1 MTRITKE
8 IATQVAVQLT
18 SKKRE
23 LVKELDVKFR
33 AELKRMYVEDTPTE
47 VKELAEKFPN
57 YFDFRNRISFC
68 GTNGFG
74 YEHFSIEG
82 RVIGNSGSANYTE
95 ISPENAKKLKK
106 LDNEIQDKKKEL
118 KDLTRELEILLYSLR
133 TYAKVTEQFPEA
145 VPFLPYRITSA
156 LAINIEDVRKKL

>member
-33 AELKRMYVEDTPTE
+33 SELKRMYVEDTPIDIIQLE
-47 VKELAEKFPN
+47 VKFPQYFEK
-57 YFDFRNRISFC
+57 RNRIGFN

-74 YEHFSIEG
+74 YEVYSIEG
-82 RVIGNSGSANYTE
+82 TVIATINGAYYTK
-95 ISPENAKKLKK
+95 ISPENSKILKT

-118 KDLTRELEILLYSLR
+118 KDLVTELEILLYSLR

-145 VPFLPYRITSA
+145 VPFLPYRTTSA

>member
-33 AELKRMYVEDTPTE
+33 SELKRMYVEDTPAE
-47 VKELAEKFPN
+47 IKELAVKHPD
-57 YFDFRNRISFC
+57 YFQFRTRIGFY

-74 YEHFSIEG
+74 YENYLLEG
-82 RVIGNSGSANYTE
+82 SVVSKNTSAEYCN
-95 ISPENAKKLKK
+95 ISAENAKKLKK

-118 KDLTRELEILLYSLR
+118 KDLTRELEILLYSFR

-145 VPFLPYRITSA
+145 VPFLPYRTTSA